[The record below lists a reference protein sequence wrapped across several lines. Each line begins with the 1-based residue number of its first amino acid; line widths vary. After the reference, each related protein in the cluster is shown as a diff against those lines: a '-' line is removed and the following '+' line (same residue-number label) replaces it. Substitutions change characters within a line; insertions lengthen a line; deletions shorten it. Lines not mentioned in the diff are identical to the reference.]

1 MSENMSQKIVEG
13 DVATVFDGPETL
25 ASLSAT
31 SRYDKQL
38 VGMAY
43 MLWGEA
49 IAPYVPYQ
57 VLSDGPRVATV
68 SEHPENA
75 PKTLYQDVSTL
86 PTLNP
91 SIVDQIS
98 TNDKYSD
105 EFLEKAYPELG
116 VSLEGH
122 IPDEM
127 FFWLDQEA
135 KAREYHEAYEAGYE
149 EFAKVMQKTRQS

>member
-49 IAPYVPYQ
+49 IAPYVPNK
-57 VLSDGPRVATV
+57 VLSDGPRVPTV
-68 SEHPENA
+68 QKHPEN
-75 PKTLYQDVSTL
+75 PHKTSNKHERNP
-86 PTLNP
+86 PT
-91 SIVDQIS
+91 
-98 TNDKYSD
+98 
-105 EFLEKAYPELG
+105 
-116 VSLEGH
+116 
-122 IPDEM
+122 
-127 FFWLDQEA
+127 
-135 KAREYHEAYEAGYE
+135 
-149 EFAKVMQKTRQS
+149 